1 MAETG
6 SETSRWQDLRR
17 RLRGPVVQQW
27 VVEAND
33 GIIATAGLLEGF
45 AGAGAGDQ
53 LLITA
58 ALAATIAGALSVGG
72 AKWSEAATERD
83 AQLATVAY
91 EQQLLAS
98 HPDAELAELTEHY
111 VGRGLTPELAQEVAE
126 QLHAADPLAAQLQ
139 TEYGIDEIP
148 PARAPLL
155 TGLGAGISFAVGSSI
170 PLLITFVAPLALDAV
185 AVLIAVVVSL
195 TITSIIVA
203 RSAYL
208 SVRRTI
214 TRTLIVGLSTMVV
227 SYVAGLALLPPAG

>member
-1 MAETG
+1 MAGTD
-6 SETSRWQDLRR
+6 TSRWVDLRR
-17 RLRGPVVQQW
+17 RLRGPVVQGW

-58 ALAATIAGALSVGG
+58 ALAATVAGALSVGG
-72 AKWSEAATERD
+72 ATWSESATERD

-91 EQQLLAS
+91 EQQLLAT
-98 HPDAELAELTEHY
+98 HPDAELAELAEHY
-111 VGRGLTPELAQEVAE
+111 VGRGLTPELAQQAAE
-126 QLHAADPLAAQLQ
+126 QLHAADPLAAQLE
-139 TEYGIDEIP
+139 TEYGIDEVP

-155 TGLGAGISFAVGSSI
+155 HGLGAGISFAVGSSI
-170 PLLITFVAPLALDAV
+170 PLLITFVAPIALDAL

-208 SVRRTI
+208 SARRTI
-214 TRTLIVGLSTMVV
+214 VRTLIVGLSTMGV
-227 SYVAGLALLPPAG
+227 SYLAGLALLPPAG